1 MSPCPKCGAATYP
14 ECVKRC
20 KDVIAER
27 VAADYAERVGKPNC
41 QHMQGDD
48 GISLAVK
55 DTGLRCLD
63 CIYREKHAAE
73 ATAAGITAADK
84 VVALLSLLNADE
96 CSVILRVT
104 ERMVSGRQQYGGLN
118 LAVDRRDWTAE
129 AEAESLDL
137 LAYLA
142 MRTLTRGRGT

>member
-20 KDVIAER
+20 K
-27 VAADYAERVGKPNC
+27 
-41 QHMQGDD
+41 
-48 GISLAVK
+48 AVLS
-55 DTGLRCLD
+55 GS
-63 CIYREKHAAE
+63 
-73 ATAAGITAADK
+73 ITAADK